1 MGRSKAWLPFG
12 NESLLERV
20 VRQVEQAVSPVIVVS
35 ASGQELPA
43 LPAKIPVVHD
53 DIPGQG
59 PLGGL
64 AAGIAAVPADCEAV
78 YLSSCDSPFV
88 APALIRR
95 LFELVGNKSCCVP
108 RVGGRLHPLAAV
120 YRVEVVH
127 RVRENLARSRLRMLD
142 LVDDV
147 PARIVAV
154 GALADTDPDLKTFWN
169 LNTPADYEQALREAG
184 LE

>member
-1 MGRSKAWLPFG
+1 
-12 NESLLERV
+12 
-20 VRQVEQAVSPVIVVS
+20 
-35 ASGQELPA
+35 
-43 LPAKIPVVHD
+43 
-53 DIPGQG
+53 
-59 PLGGL
+59 
-64 AAGIAAVPADCEAV
+64 
-78 YLSSCDSPFV
+78 
-88 APALIRR
+88 
-95 LFELVGNKSCCVP
+95 
-108 RVGGRLHPLAAV
+108 LHPLAAV

-127 RVRENLARSRLRMLD
+127 QVRENLAKSRLRMLD